1 MSLIQDMPASEQL
14 TPARPSNRKKIVSL
28 LVVALLLIVA
38 PVWYIFGR
46 TDRVTTVHADFEYV
60 NGIYTGSKVA
70 VLGVGVGTVTDIE
83 PKGTSVRVTMTVPES
98 VKLPA
103 DVSAY
108 VMSPAIISER
118 YIELGPAYTDGP
130 QLADQSTIPV
140 ERTHSP
146 IDIDGMLGSLST
158 LVDFMGPEGGDVGS
172 VLASSAQTWGG
183 QGEAFNNAIRDLSA
197 ATGVIG
203 GTSEDFSVLI
213 ENLATLIEAMD
224 ARQVSLD
231 SMVDDMST
239 LSTVWQDA
247 DLDITVPL
255 EELQTVFAELDS
267 FVTQHQ
273 ESFGAIS
280 ANLEGL
286 GYALTENQAGLAE
299 FMDLVP
305 LMMQN
310 LENTVGPDGRS
321 RIRLNVSTNLT
332 QFAVAGPLCAEHP
345 LPLCTG
351 AGFTNPITFPISAS
365 DPLGIVTA
373 ITGGN
378 P

>member
-1 MSLIQDMPASEQL
+1 MPVIQEMPGSEQPG
-14 TPARPSNRKKIVSL
+14 TTRPSGRKKIISL
-28 LVVALLLIVA
+28 VVVALLLIAA
-38 PVWYIFGR
+38 PIWYIFGR

-60 NGIYTGSKVA
+60 NGIYAGSKVA
-70 VLGVGVGTVTDIE
+70 VLGVAVGTVTGIE
-83 PKGTSVRVTMTVPES
+83 PQGTSVRVTMTVPEE
-98 VKLPA
+98 VTLPA

-118 YIELGPAYTDGP
+118 YIELGPAFSDGP
-130 QLADQSTIPV
+130 ELPDGSTIPV

-158 LVDFMGPEGGDVGS
+158 LVDFMGPDGGDVGS
-172 VLASSAQTWGG
+172 VLASSAETWGG

-203 GTSEDFSVLI
+203 GTSEGFSVLVD
-213 ENLATLIEAMD
+213 NLSTLIEAMD

-231 SMVDDMST
+231 SMVDDMSA

-255 EELQTVFAELDS
+255 EQLQTVFAELDS
-267 FVTQHQ
+267 FVIQHQ

-280 ANLEGL
+280 TNLEGL
-286 GYALTENQAGLAE
+286 GYALTDNKAGLAE

-332 QFAVAGPLCAEHP
+332 SFETAGPLCAQHP

-351 AGFTNPITFPISAS
+351 AGFTNPISFPISAS

>member
-1 MSLIQDMPASEQL
+1 MTQEMPGREQA
-14 TPARPSNRKKIVSL
+14 TATRPSNRKKIVSL
-28 LVVALLLIVA
+28 VVAALLLIVA

-70 VLGVGVGTVTDIE
+70 VLGVGVGTVTEIE
-83 PKGTSVRVTMTVPES
+83 PQGTSVRVTMTVPES

-130 QLADQSTIPV
+130 ELPDRSTIPV

-158 LVDFMGPEGGDVGS
+158 LVDFMGPDGGDVGS

-203 GTSEDFSVLI
+203 GTSEDFSVLV
-213 ENLATLIEAMD
+213 ENLSTLIEAMD

-231 SMVDDMST
+231 GMVDDMSA
-239 LSTVWQDA
+239 LSAVWQDA
-247 DLDITVPL
+247 DLDVTVPL
-255 EELQTVFAELDS
+255 AELQTVFAELDS

-286 GYALTENQAGLAE
+286 GNALTENRSGLAE
-299 FMDLVP
+299 FMDLMP

-351 AGFTNPITFPISAS
+351 AGFTNPITFPISGS

>member
-1 MSLIQDMPASEQL
+1 MSVIQDMPGSEQP
-14 TPARPSNRKKIVSL
+14 TPARSSNRKKIVSL
-28 LVVALLLIVA
+28 LVVTLLIVA
-38 PVWYIFGR
+38 PIWYIFGR

-70 VLGVGVGTVTDIE
+70 VLGVGVGTVTGIE
-83 PKGTSVRVTMTVPES
+83 PQGTSVRVTMTVPES

-103 DVSAY
+103 DVNAY

-130 QLADQSTIPV
+130 QLPDQSTIPV

-172 VLASSAQTWGG
+172 VLASGAQTWGG
-183 QGEAFNNAIRDLSA
+183 QGEAFNNAVRDLSS

-203 GTSEDFSVLI
+203 GTSEDFSVLV
-213 ENLATLIEAMD
+213 ENLSTLIEAMD

-286 GYALTENQAGLAE
+286 GYALTDNQAGLAE

-310 LENTVGPDGRS
+310 LEKTVGPDGRS
-321 RIRLNVSTNLT
+321 HIRLNVSTNLT
-332 QFAVAGPLCAEHP
+332 QFEVAGPLCAEHP